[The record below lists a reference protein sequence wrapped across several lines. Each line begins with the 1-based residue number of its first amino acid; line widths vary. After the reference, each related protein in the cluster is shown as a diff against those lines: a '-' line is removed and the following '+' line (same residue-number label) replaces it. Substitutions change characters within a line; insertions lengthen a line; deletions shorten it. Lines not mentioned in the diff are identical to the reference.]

1 MLRKFIVKYVGG
13 YYYTSYHETIA
24 LEDNESAI
32 CGYVSWAL
40 LHSPALSV
48 LLVQSEKD
56 GGQVVAVA
64 ERKVLVTLKQQDAAD
79 ITKLI

>member
-1 MLRKFIVKYVGG
+1 MQRKFIVQYVRQS
-13 YYYTSYHETIA
+13 YYASYQENVV
-24 LEDNESAI
+24 LEDSESAI

-48 LLVQSEKD
+48 MLIQSDED
-56 GGQVVAVA
+56 GGRVVAVA
-64 ERKVLVTLKQQDAAD
+64 EKKVQITLKQQDAAD

>member
-1 MLRKFIVKYVGG
+1 MLKKFILNYIGGKYGEPV
-13 YYYTSYHETIA
+13 HEAIE
-24 LEDNESAI
+24 LEDSEYVI

-64 ERKVLVTLKQQDAAD
+64 EKKVLVTLKQHGAAD